1 VLGNHRPV
9 WAPDD
14 IDIERPSVARMY
26 DYYLGGS
33 HNFAADR
40 HLAEQAMAV
49 WPDSPHIARANRA
62 LLRRVL
68 SYLHQQG
75 VEQFLDL
82 GSGIPTVGNVHEVA
96 SGLNPLART
105 VYVDRDPVAVA
116 HSATLLAD
124 VPTATVLHADLREP
138 AAVLHAPEVRALL
151 DLDKPVAVLMM
162 AALHFVPDS
171 DDPAAVVAAYRE
183 ASAPGSFL
191 ALSHATADYQPER
204 IEEMAEVYQRSA
216 AGLTARSREQLAK
229 LLTGYD
235 LVPPGIVDMILWQP
249 DPEILAADP
258 LAADVTRYSAY
269 AAVGRRS

>member
-9 WAPDD
+9 WAPDE

-40 HLAEQAMAV
+40 QLAEQAMAV

-62 LLRRVL
+62 LLRRIL
-68 SYLHQQG
+68 AHLHRQG
-75 VEQFLDL
+75 IEQFLDL

-96 SGLNPLART
+96 GGLNPAART
-105 VYVDRDPVAVA
+105 VYVDSDPVAVA
-116 HSATLLAD
+116 HSRTMLAG
-124 VPTATVLHADLREP
+124 VSTATVLHADLREP
-138 AAVLHAPEVRALL
+138 HSVLDAPELRTLL

-162 AALHFVPDS
+162 AALHFVPDG
-171 DDPAAVVAAYRE
+171 DDPAAIVAAYRD
-183 ASAPGSFL
+183 ATAPGSYL

-204 IEEMAEVYQRSA
+204 IEEMAEVYQHSA
-216 AGLTARSREQLAK
+216 AGLTARSRSQLAA
-229 LLTGYD
+229 LLADYD

-269 AAVGRRS
+269 AAVARRR